1 MEVGRILPTEAAVI
15 LNVSPQFIR
24 IAMQQGKLPIGTAVQ
39 MSSIWTYHI
48 SEKLLADYS
57 GKDIQTELER
67 IRGKR
72 GGVDMAGM
80 RAVHKKNGIT
90 FKYSGDLKETIE
102 KAEKEL
108 KEKEGTTQWLFLKWQ
123 YDNARK
129 AFEKYN
135 RRLEDLKDFIKLA
148 KEELAKREEAA
159 GHGRDNTNP

>member
-1 MEVGRILPTEAAVI
+1 
-15 LNVSPQFIR
+15 
-24 IAMQQGKLPIGTAVQ
+24 
-39 MSSIWTYHI
+39 
-48 SEKLLADYS
+48 
-57 GKDIQTELER
+57 
-67 IRGKR
+67 
-72 GGVDMAGM
+72 MAGM
-80 RAVHKKNGIT
+80 RAVHKKNGTT

-148 KEELAKREEAA
+148 KKNLQKRGGSRTWARQYKSLNCSE
-159 GHGRDNTNP
+159 GLGRLDVP

>member
-1 MEVGRILPTEAAVI
+1 
-15 LNVSPQFIR
+15 
-24 IAMQQGKLPIGTAVQ
+24 
-39 MSSIWTYHI
+39 
-48 SEKLLADYS
+48 
-57 GKDIQTELER
+57 
-67 IRGKR
+67 
-72 GGVDMAGM
+72 MAGM
-80 RAVHKKNGIT
+80 RAVHKKNGTT

-159 GHGRDNTNP
+159 APEKRCSEGIVNIIKAAVEEIYTGGLAKVTLNLRGGVKASISQNSKGEINVERTETKKQKLTE

>member
-1 MEVGRILPTEAAVI
+1 
-15 LNVSPQFIR
+15 
-24 IAMQQGKLPIGTAVQ
+24 
-39 MSSIWTYHI
+39 
-48 SEKLLADYS
+48 
-57 GKDIQTELER
+57 
-67 IRGKR
+67 
-72 GGVDMAGM
+72 MAGM
-80 RAVHKKNGIT
+80 RAVHKKNGTT

-108 KEKEGTTQWLFLKWQ
+108 KEKDGTTQWLFLKWQ

-159 GHGRDNTNP
+159 GHGQRQYKSLNYSGNWFASMCLEKFEHPNKSNRLCGDQRKSSPVIQFDVP